1 MVIAFDR
8 RTFQNSKMTNPSIQP
23 GQNEYLDGFPN
34 FLNSSSLLE
43 EENNEF
49 ISTAQLYE
57 AVYKNAFHPMYIEAN
72 DGKIV
77 KFNEKF
83 SELFGFP
90 LKEAAQLQATN
101 FFETDE
107 KPFISFINQR
117 VENGFAKAEIT
128 GIKKSGERFPCR
140 ISSVIYESDNGEI
153 RSINTLVNIS
163 ENLTARWSF
172 LG

>member
-1 MVIAFDR
+1 
-8 RTFQNSKMTNPSIQP
+8 MTNPSSLPQ
-23 GQNEYLDGFPN
+23 GQNDYPEGFQN
-34 FLNSSSLLE
+34 FLNSSAIIE
-43 EENNEF
+43 EKKNDF

-57 AVYKNAFHPMYIEAN
+57 AVYRNAFHPMYIETN

-83 SELFGFP
+83 SELFGFS
-90 LKEAAQLQATN
+90 LKEADRLQATS
-101 FFETDE
+101 FFEIGE
-107 KPFISFINQR
+107 KSFISFINQK

-163 ENLTARWSF
+163 DNISARWSF

>member
-1 MVIAFDR
+1 
-8 RTFQNSKMTNPSIQP
+8 MTNPSSIQQ
-23 GQNEYLDGFPN
+23 GQNEYSDDFRN
-34 FLNSSSLLE
+34 FLNSSSLIE
-43 EENNEF
+43 KEKNDF

-57 AVYKNAFHPMYIEAN
+57 AVYKNAFHPMYIERT

-90 LKEAAQLQATN
+90 LKEADRLQATN
-101 FFETDE
+101 LFETDE
-107 KPFISFINQR
+107 KSFVSFINQK